1 MHITQKIKGKND
13 YKLLNRNTT
22 SQKGFKFPKILQEYM
37 LQEEEVKNK
46 YYFLTIKKED
56 ISFLWEE
63 SKGFIGN
70 PST

>member
-1 MHITQKIKGKND
+1 
-13 YKLLNRNTT
+13 
-22 SQKGFKFPKILQEYM
+22 M